1 MYGPVQAAW
10 ANNVSALTM
19 VLTLP
24 PNTEGELILPAPV
37 NAGSSVITESDK
49 VVWQHGAFVA
59 GASSGVH
66 NGSSAAD
73 GIHMMVGSGSYRF
86 VATL

>member
-1 MYGPVQAAW
+1 
-10 ANNVSALTM
+10 
-19 VLTLP
+19 VLSLP
-24 PNTEGELILPAPV
+24 ANTEGELVLPAPV
-37 NAGSSVITESDK
+37 NASSSVVKESGQ

-59 GASSGVH
+59 RASSGVR

-73 GIHMMVGSGSYRF
+73 GIHITVGSGSYTF